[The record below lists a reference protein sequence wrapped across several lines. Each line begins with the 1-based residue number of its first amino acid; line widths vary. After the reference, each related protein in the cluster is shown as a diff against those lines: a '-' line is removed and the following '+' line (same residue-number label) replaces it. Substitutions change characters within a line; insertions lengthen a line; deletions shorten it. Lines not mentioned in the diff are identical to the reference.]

1 MKRNILFLLML
12 AGCGWFVLGIP
23 MRGQL
28 EFSLIENR
36 SLQKWPEFSLNAF
49 AQGTYQEAIDS
60 FLNDQLMYS
69 EQIKAVVKKV
79 QRLPADCLIQF
90 NESQNAEEPN
100 SEPDVERPKETFEYI
115 AMGKGIY
122 RYGDSGYLIYRPCET
137 IDFTSYQRFADTMNP
152 LIDQLND
159 IDFYAYFITTSSAI
173 DFNDETP
180 ADRYFPFVS
189 QHLNVKQIERF
200 AVNDFDDYRKYFYKS
215 DHHWNH
221 VGSYMGYR
229 NLLAMLKP
237 EETPMNPL
245 GEICFDELDF
255 QGSSARLTAY
265 FDTHET
271 FCAYQMPEDSNITVM
286 INGLAGS
293 YGQEQE
299 YFNHEYDAEKG
310 ASHYGSFYGGDN
322 GEVLFINPENE
333 GNLLVLGNSFDN
345 AVVKLLSHHYHEVRV
360 IDWRYYE
367 AETGQPFDLTETG
380 RMMEADQVLF
390 IGDNWFFKIDE

>member
-1 MKRNILFLLML
+1 
-12 AGCGWFVLGIP
+12 
-23 MRGQL
+23 
-28 EFSLIENR
+28 
-36 SLQKWPEFSLNAF
+36 
-49 AQGTYQEAIDS
+49 
-60 FLNDQLMYS
+60 
-69 EQIKAVVKKV
+69 
-79 QRLPADCLIQF
+79 
-90 NESQNAEEPN
+90 
-100 SEPDVERPKETFEYI
+100 
-115 AMGKGIY
+115 
-122 RYGDSGYLIYRPCET
+122 
-137 IDFTSYQRFADTMNP
+137 
-152 LIDQLND
+152 
-159 IDFYAYFITTSSAI
+159 
-173 DFNDETP
+173 
-180 ADRYFPFVS
+180 
-189 QHLNVKQIERF
+189 
-200 AVNDFDDYRKYFYKS
+200 
-215 DHHWNH
+215 
-221 VGSYMGYR
+221 
-229 NLLAMLKP
+229 MLKP

-245 GEICFDELDF
+245 DEICFDELDF

-286 INGLAGS
+286 INGLEGS

-322 GEVLFINPENE
+322 GEVLFINPEKE

-367 AETGQPFDLTETG
+367 AETGQPFDLTETV